1 MIDIFSIGGD
11 VMNKVYACIDLKSFY
26 ASVECVER
34 GLDPLNTNLVV
45 ADLSR
50 SEKTVC
56 LAITPSLKQ
65 YGLKGRSRLYEVNQ
79 KIKEINYQRRKSN
92 NYKKF
97 TRKSCIDSELKI
109 NKELELDFIIAT
121 PQMKKYMKYSA
132 GIYEIYLKYISKD
145 DIFVYS
151 IDEVFCDITPYLNTY
166 NTTPKELISKIIRD
180 IYETTGITSTA
191 GIGTNMYLAK
201 VSMDIVAKHAKPNEI
216 GVRIAEID
224 EMSYRKLLWD
234 HKPLTS
240 FWRIGPGIAKKLEQN
255 NMHTMGD
262 VAKCSINN
270 ENLLYKLFGVNAE
283 LIIDHAWGFEP
294 TAIKD
299 VKNYKPENNSISTGQ
314 VLHVPYDYNKTKLII
329 KEMIYSLSLDL
340 VAKGKITNQLV
351 LTINYDIENL
361 KNKDINYNGELSH
374 DNYGRTIP
382 KPAHGTIRLDYRTS
396 STKVLSKKIL
406 ELYEKIINPKLL
418 IRKINIAACNIVD
431 EYLLDKEEVHEQLD
445 LFGNCTTKVKENE
458 NDKKE
463 QKDELRLNKTML
475 ELKNKYGKNSI
486 FKAMSLEEGSTLKER
501 NEQVGGHK
509 G

>member
-1 MIDIFSIGGD
+1 MD
-11 VMNKVYACIDLKSFY
+11 KVYACIDLKSFY

-45 ADLSR
+45 ADSSR

-79 KIKEINYQRRKSN
+79 KIKEINYQRRKNN

-97 TRKSCIDSELKI
+97 TGKSYIDSELKK

-132 GIYEIYLKYISKD
+132 GIYEIYLKYISKE

-151 IDEVFCDITPYLNTY
+151 IDEVFCDITPYLKTY
-166 NTTPKELISKIIRD
+166 NTTPKEFISKIIRD
-180 IYETTGITSTA
+180 IYETTGITATA
-191 GIGTNMYLAK
+191 GIGSNMYLAK

-224 EMSYRKLLWD
+224 EMSYRKLLWN

-255 NMHTMGD
+255 NMYTMGD
-262 VAKCSINN
+262 IAKCSINN

-294 TAIKD
+294 TTIKD

-314 VLHVPYDYNKTKLII
+314 VLHTPYDYNKTKLII
-329 KEMIYSLSLDL
+329 KEMIDSLSLDL

-361 KNKDINYNGELSH
+361 KNKDINYSGELSH

-396 STKVLSKKIL
+396 STKVLSRKIL
-406 ELYEKIINPKLL
+406 ELYDKIINPKLL

-431 EYLLDKEEVHEQLD
+431 EYLIDKEEVHEQLD
-445 LFGNCTTKVKENE
+445 LFGNCTSKVKESE

>member
-1 MIDIFSIGGD
+1 MD
-11 VMNKVYACIDLKSFY
+11 KVYACIDLKSFY

-45 ADLSR
+45 ADSSR

-97 TRKSCIDSELKI
+97 TGKSYIDSDLKS
-109 NKELELDFIIAT
+109 NRELELDFIIAT

-132 GIYEIYLKYISKD
+132 GIYEIYLKYISKE

-151 IDEVFCDITPYLNTY
+151 IDEVFCDITPYLKTY
-166 NTTPKELISKIIRD
+166 NITPKEFISKIIRD
-180 IYETTGITSTA
+180 IYETTGITATA

-224 EMSYRKLLWD
+224 EMSYRKLLWN
-234 HKPLTS
+234 HKPLTA
-240 FWRIGPGIAKKLEQN
+240 FWRIGLGIAKKLEQN
-255 NMHTMGD
+255 NMYTMGD
-262 VAKCSINN
+262 IAKCSINN
-270 ENLLYKLFGVNAE
+270 ENLLYNLFGVNAE

-294 TAIKD
+294 TTIKD
-299 VKNYKPENNSISTGQ
+299 VKNYKPEKNSISKGQ

-329 KEMIYSLSLDL
+329 KEMIDSLSLDL

-431 EYLLDKEEVHEQLD
+431 ESLSDKEEVHEQLD
-445 LFGNCTTKVKENE
+445 LFGNCTQKAKESE
-458 NDKKE
+458 NDKRE

-486 FKAMSLEEGSTLKER
+486 FKAMSLEEGSTLKDR